1 MSEVL
6 THPSSLESDRPAEVT
21 DPLLW
26 NLALAVADTHE
37 PDGNGG
43 CRILLCADQP
53 WPCAAWNSAQRALQA
68 ARATAPAASRRR
80 PTTLRPVRAASAAA

>member
-6 THPSSLESDRPAEVT
+6 THPSSLDSDRPDEVT

-26 NLALAVADTHE
+26 KLALAVADTHE
-37 PDGNGG
+37 PDGDGG

-68 ARATAPAASRRR
+68 ARATAPATIQRR
-80 PTTLRPVRAASAAA
+80 PTSTPSIRAAAAA